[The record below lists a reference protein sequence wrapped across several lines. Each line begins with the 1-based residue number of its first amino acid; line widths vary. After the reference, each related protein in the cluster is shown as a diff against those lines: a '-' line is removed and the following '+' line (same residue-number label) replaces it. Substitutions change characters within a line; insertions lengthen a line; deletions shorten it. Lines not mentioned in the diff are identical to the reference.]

1 MMMDEMKSVV
11 RPLRI
16 LLVEDNRGD
25 ALLFQRAFSRTG
37 LSHHITIASTGES
50 ALRMV
55 QGTQNSD
62 HPDVIVLDLNLP
74 SINGH
79 QVLNILKTHKEY
91 RRIPVFI
98 LSSSRAP
105 LDVLEGYNA
114 HANSYIVKP
123 YNSDELNRVVDCIGM
138 FCHTLTPVQ
147 HYDVAAGLRTL
158 S

>member
-1 MMMDEMKSVV
+1 MAVKMQTFL

-25 ALLFQRAFSRTG
+25 ALLFKRAFSGTG
-37 LSHHITIASTGES
+37 LSHHITVASTGES

-55 QGTQNSD
+55 QGAHDESQ
-62 HPDVIVLDLNLP
+62 PDLIVLDLNLP
-74 SINGH
+74 GINGH
-79 QVLNILKTHKEY
+79 QVLNILKNHKEH
-91 RRIPVFI
+91 RCIPVFI

-123 YNSDELNRVVDCIGM
+123 YNSDELKHVADCIGM

-147 HYDVAAGLRTL
+147 KGDIANGLRASL
-158 S
+158 